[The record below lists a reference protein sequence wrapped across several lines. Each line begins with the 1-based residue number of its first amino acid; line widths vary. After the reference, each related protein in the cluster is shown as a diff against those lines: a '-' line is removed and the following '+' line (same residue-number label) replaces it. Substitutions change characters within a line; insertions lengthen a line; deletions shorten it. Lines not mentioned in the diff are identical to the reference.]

1 MASTPLFA
9 MASTPPFGMQSLYLI
24 KYGEL
29 QLKGQNRGQFER
41 RLCANIRRA
50 LGGDAEL
57 ERRHGRLL
65 LRSTAAAPAVRRVLE
80 RTFGIV
86 GFSRALQVDKDP
98 AQLSAAA
105 LELAPGLAAEHGQR
119 FKIEARRSDKS
130 FPLDSYGIACQ
141 LGALLREK
149 VPGLVVD
156 LHHPGWV
163 LNVEI
168 RERAYLYGPPSPAPG
183 GLPVGSSGRG
193 LLLLSGGIDSPVAG
207 WLLAKRGLSVDAVYF
222 HTPPYTSGEALQKVR
237 QLCRILS
244 EYLGAMRLFVV
255 PFTALQ
261 LRIRER
267 APLEQSTLLIRACM
281 VRAADCLARREGHG
295 CLISGESLGQVASQT
310 LPSLRFTGGMTGLPL
325 LRPLIGM
332 DKEEI
337 VTLAR
342 RIGTF
347 ETSVLPYPD
356 CCTLFAP
363 PHPLVKPDQ
372 ERMLASFAALEA
384 EELLEQALRETAE
397 NGG

>member
-1 MASTPLFA
+1 MMANTPLF
-9 MASTPPFGMQSLYLI
+9 LI

-50 LGGDAEL
+50 LGADSEL
-57 ERRHGRLL
+57 ERRHGRLFL
-65 LRSTAAAPAVRRVLE
+65 HSTAAEPAVRRVLE

-86 GFSRALQVDKDP
+86 GFSRALQVDKEP
-98 AQLSAAA
+98 TQLEAAA
-105 LELAPGLAAEHGQR
+105 LELAPGLSAEHGPR

-130 FPLDSYGIACQ
+130 FPLDSYGIACH
-141 LGALLREK
+141 LGAVLREK

-156 LHHPGWV
+156 LHYPDWV

-222 HTPPYTSGEALQKVR
+222 HTPPYTSQEALQKVR
-237 QLCRILS
+237 QLCRLLS

-255 PFTALQ
+255 PLTALQ

-281 VRAADCLARREGHG
+281 VRAADSLARREGHG

-310 LPSLRFTGGMTGLPL
+310 LPALRFTGGMTGLPL

-347 ETSVLPYPD
+347 ETSILPYPD

-363 PHPLVKPDQ
+363 PHPLVRPDQ
-372 ERMLASFAALEA
+372 RRMLASFAGLEA
-384 EELLEQALRETAE
+384 EQLLEQALRETVADE
-397 NGG
+397 

>member
-1 MASTPLFA
+1 MPRD
-9 MASTPPFGMQSLYLI
+9 LYLI

-41 RLCANIRRA
+41 RLCANIRHA
-50 LGGDAEL
+50 LGGDGEL
-57 ERRHGRLL
+57 ERRHGRLF
-65 LRSTAAAPAVRRVLE
+65 LRSGAGEPEVRRVLE

-98 AQLSAAA
+98 AQLAAAA
-105 LELAPGLAAEHGQR
+105 LELAPGLAAAHGQR

-141 LGALLREK
+141 LGALLRERL
-149 VPGLVVD
+149 PGLVVD

-168 RERAYLYGPPSPAPG
+168 RERAYLYGPPCPALG

-222 HTPPYTSGEALQKVR
+222 HTPPYTSEEALGKVR

-244 EYLGAMRLFVV
+244 EYLGPMRLFAV
-255 PFTALQ
+255 PLTAVQ

-281 VRAADCLARREGHG
+281 VRAADIMARREGHG

-347 ETSVLPYPD
+347 ETSIQPYPD
-356 CCTLFAP
+356 CCSLFAP
-363 PHPLVKPDQ
+363 PHPLVRPDQ
-372 ERMLASFAALEA
+372 QRMLASFAALEV
-384 EELLEQALRETAE
+384 EELLEQALREAE
-397 NGG
+397 ASG

>member
-1 MASTPLFA
+1 MMANTPL
-9 MASTPPFGMQSLYLI
+9 FGMQSLYLI

-29 QLKGQNRGQFER
+29 QLKGQNRGQFEH

-50 LGGDAEL
+50 LGAGSEL

-65 LRSTAAAPAVRRVLE
+65 LRSSAAEPAVRRVLE

-98 AQLSAAA
+98 AQLEVAA
-105 LELAPGLAAEHGQR
+105 LELAPGLSAERGPR

-130 FPLDSYGIACQ
+130 FPLDSYGIACR
-141 LGALLREK
+141 LGALLRER

-156 LHHPGWV
+156 LHRPDWV

-207 WLLAKRGLSVDAVYF
+207 WLLAKRGLGVDAVYF
-222 HTPPYTSGEALQKVR
+222 HTPPYTSGEALEKVR

-244 EYLGAMRLFVV
+244 EYLGSMRLFVV
-255 PFTALQ
+255 PLTALQ

-267 APLEQSTLLIRACM
+267 APAEQSTLLIRAFM
-281 VRAADCLARREGHG
+281 VRAADSLARREGHG

-310 LPSLRFTGGMTGLPL
+310 LPSLRFTGGMTDLPL

-363 PHPLVKPDQ
+363 PHPLVRPNM
-372 ERMLASFAALEA
+372 ERMQASFAALEA
-384 EELLEQALRETAE
+384 EELLEQALRDVVED
-397 NGG
+397 GG

>member
-1 MASTPLFA
+1 
-9 MASTPPFGMQSLYLI
+9 MQSLYLI

-41 RLCANIRRA
+41 RLCSNIRHA
-50 LGGDAEL
+50 LGAGSSAEL

-65 LRSTAAAPAVRRVLE
+65 LRTTAGPAEVRRTLE
-80 RTFGIV
+80 HTFGIV

-98 AQLSAAA
+98 ARLAEAA
-105 LELAPGLAAEHGQR
+105 LELGPGLAAEHGGR

-130 FPLDSYGIACQ
+130 FPLDSYGIACE
-141 LGALLREK
+141 LGELLRQRL
-149 VPGLVVD
+149 PGLTVD
-156 LHHPGWV
+156 LHHPDWV
-163 LNVEI
+163 LHVEI

-207 WLLAKRGLSVDAVYF
+207 WLLAKRGLAVDAVYF
-222 HTPPYTSGEALQKVR
+222 HTPPYTSEEALEKVR
-237 QLCRILS
+237 ELCRNLAP
-244 EYLGAMRLFVV
+244 YLGAVRLFVV
-255 PFTALQ
+255 PLTAVQ

-281 VRAADCLARREGHG
+281 VRVADSLARREGCG

-310 LPSLRFTGGMTGLPL
+310 LPALRFTGGMTGLPL

-332 DKEEI
+332 DKAEI

-347 ETSVLPYPD
+347 ETSIRPYPD
-356 CCTLFAP
+356 CCSLFAP
-363 PHPLVKPDQ
+363 PHPLVKPDH
-372 ERMLASFAALEA
+372 ERMLASFAGLEV
-384 EELLEQALRETAE
+384 EGLLEQALREAE
-397 NGG
+397 SGG

>member
-1 MASTPLFA
+1 MSGPANAQT
-9 MASTPPFGMQSLYLI
+9 LYLI

-50 LGGDAEL
+50 LRGEAEL

-65 LRSTAAAPAVRRVLE
+65 LRSDAGQEQVRRVLE

-86 GFSRALQVDKDP
+86 GFSRALQVDKEP
-98 AQLSAAA
+98 LQLEAAA
-105 LELAPGLAAEHGQR
+105 LELAPGLRAERGPR

-130 FPLDSYGIACQ
+130 FPLDSYGIACR
-141 LGALLREK
+141 LGALLRGSIPE
-149 VPGLVVD
+149 LIVD
-156 LHHPGWV
+156 LHHPDWV

-222 HTPPYTSGEALQKVR
+222 HTPPYTSPQALQKV
-237 QLCRILS
+237 QELCRILS
-244 EYLGAMRLFVV
+244 AYLGDLRLFVV
-255 PFTALQ
+255 PLTALQ

-281 VRAADCLARREGHG
+281 VRAADSLARREGYG

-310 LPSLRFTGGMTGLPL
+310 LPSLRFTGGMTVLPL

-337 VTLAR
+337 ITLAR

-384 EELLEQALRETAE
+384 EGLLEQALREAE
-397 NGG
+397 SGGF

>member
-1 MASTPLFA
+1 MA
-9 MASTPPFGMQSLYLI
+9 QSLYLI

-29 QLKGQNRGQFER
+29 QLKGENRGQFER
-41 RLCANIRRA
+41 RLCANIRRSINV
-50 LGGDAEL
+50 LGADAEL
-57 ERRHGRLL
+57 ERRHGRLF
-65 LRSTAAAPAVRRVLE
+65 LRSGAGEEQVRRVLE

-98 AQLSAAA
+98 ARLEAAA
-105 LELAPGLAAEHGQR
+105 LELAPGLAAAFGPR

-130 FPLDSYGIACQ
+130 FPLDSYGIACR
-141 LGALLREK
+141 LGALLRERI
-149 VPGLVVD
+149 PGLVVD
-156 LHHPGWV
+156 LHQPGWV

-168 RERAYLYGPPSPAPG
+168 RERAYLYGPPSPTPG

-207 WLLAKRGLSVDAVYF
+207 WLLAKRGLSVDAVHF
-222 HTPPYTSGEALQKVR
+222 HTPPYTSEEALQKVR
-237 QLCRILS
+237 ELCRILS
-244 EYLGAMRLFVV
+244 DYLGDMRLFVV
-255 PFTALQ
+255 PLTALQ

-267 APLEQSTLLIRACM
+267 AALEQSTLLIRACM
-281 VRAADCLARREGHG
+281 VRVADSLARREGHG

-310 LPSLRFTGGMTGLPL
+310 LPSLHFTGSMTGLPL

-332 DKEEI
+332 DKQEI

-347 ETSVLPYPD
+347 ETSVQPYPD
-356 CCTLFAP
+356 CCSLFAP

-384 EELLEQALRETAE
+384 EELLEQALREAGE
-397 NGG
+397 SG

>member
-1 MASTPLFA
+1 MAG
-9 MASTPPFGMQSLYLI
+9 TPPFAMQSLYLI

-50 LGGDAEL
+50 LGADSDLA
-57 ERRHGRLL
+57 RRHGRLL
-65 LRSTAAAPAVRRVLE
+65 LRSAAAEPAVRRVLE

-98 AQLSAAA
+98 ALLDAAA
-105 LELAPGLAAEHGQR
+105 LELAPALRAEHGPR

-130 FPLDSYGIACQ
+130 FVLDSYGIACR
-141 LGALLREK
+141 LGQHLRER

-156 LHHPGWV
+156 LHHPDWV

-207 WLLAKRGLSVDAVYF
+207 WLLAKRGLAVDAAYF
-222 HTPPYTSGEALQKVR
+222 HTPPYTSEEALQKVR
-237 QLCRILS
+237 RLCRILS
-244 EYLGAMRLFVV
+244 EYLGSMRLFVV
-255 PFTALQ
+255 PLTALQ

-267 APLEQSTLLIRACM
+267 APQEQSTLLIRACM
-281 VRAADCLARREGHG
+281 VRVADSLARREGYG

-310 LPSLRFTGGMTGLPL
+310 LPALRFTESFSSLPV

-337 VTLAR
+337 VGLAR

-347 ETSVLPYPD
+347 ETSILPYPD

-363 PHPLVKPDQ
+363 AHPLVRPEH
-372 ERMLASFAALEA
+372 ERMLASFAALDAQPLLDRALEGL
-384 EELLEQALRETAE
+384 ELVQ
-397 NGG
+397 G